1 MLLNLNNK
9 LRSKR
14 GAQRFSAYFN
24 LLFHLEEEAYMAK
37 KIVTDLELKG
47 KTVLVRADFNVPM
60 KDGEITDDNRIVQA
74 LPTIKYII
82 EQGGKVVLFSHLGKV
97 KEESDKAALTLKP
110 VANALTEKLGEE
122 VTFVPE
128 TRGETLEQSVKD
140 LNEGDVLLVEN
151 TRFEDVDGK
160 KESKNEPELGKY
172 WASLGDVFVNDAF
185 GTAHREHASNVGIA
199 SNLETVAGF
208 LMEKEIK
215 YIGGVVENPDKP
227 VVAILGGAKVSDK
240 IGVITNLL
248 KIADKVLI
256 GGGMSYTFFKAQG
269 KEIGLSLLEK
279 DKVDFAKELLDR
291 AGDQIVLP
299 VDCKVAKEFSND
311 AEITEVSVDDI
322 PADQEAMDIG
332 PKSVEL
338 FKEQLQG
345 AHTVVWNGPM
355 GVFELSNF
363 AKGTIGVC
371 EAIAELKDANTIIG
385 GGDSAAAAISLGYG
399 DDFSHISTGG
409 GASLEYLE
417 GKELPGVVAIANK

>member
-1 MLLNLNNK
+1 
-9 LRSKR
+9 
-14 GAQRFSAYFN
+14 
-24 LLFHLEEEAYMAK
+24 MAK

-74 LPTIKYII
+74 LPTIQYII

-97 KEESDKAALTLKP
+97 KEESDKAELTLKP
-110 VANALTEKLGEE
+110 VADALTEKLGKT

-160 KESKNEPELGKY
+160 KESKNDPELGKY

-199 SNLETVAGF
+199 ANLETVAGF

-269 KEIGLSLLEK
+269 KKIGLSLLEK

-311 AEITEVSVDDI
+311 AEITEVTVDNI
-322 PADQEAMDIG
+322 PADQEAMDVG
-332 PKSVEL
+332 PKTVEL
-338 FKEQLQG
+338 FKEHLQG

-385 GGDSAAAAISLGYG
+385 GGDSAAAAISLGYA